1 MKSTSPIAAFALA
14 AIFCFS
20 TSVHAAPSAE
30 DAIKYR
36 NLVMDSMAA
45 HYGALMLLLFD
56 KVDVKDTTQNHAD
69 ALANAS
75 AEIDQLFPEI
85 SRDGETEAL
94 PVIWKD
100 SGAFSKQVKKAQAAA
115 TDLQAAIA
123 GGDRKATLSAAAAV
137 GKSCKGCH
145 ESYRAEHEHDDSD

>member
-1 MKSTSPIAAFALA
+1 MKSTSALAAFTLA

-20 TSVHAAPSAE
+20 TSVQAAASAE

-36 NLVMDSMAA
+36 NLVMNSMAA

-56 KVDVKDTTQNHAD
+56 KVDVTGTAQSHAD

-75 AEIDQLFPEI
+75 TELDQLFPEI
-85 SRDGETEAL
+85 SKDGETEAL
-94 PVIWKD
+94 PAIWKN
-100 SGAFSKQVKKAQAAA
+100 SGAFAKTVSKAQAAA

-123 GGDRKATLSAAAAV
+123 SGDRKTTLSAAAAV
-137 GKSCKGCH
+137 GKSCKSCH
-145 ESYRAEHEHDDSD
+145 ESYRAEEE